1 MNQIEAIK
9 IGQEWIENAPS
20 PDGAIVGPAAMN
32 GPAGCVC
39 RACCRRIIARGCN
52 LKLIAS
58 IPLWETSPT
67 YICNLCTNPVLP

>member
-1 MNQIEAIK
+1 MKNEAAIK
-9 IGQEWIENAPS
+9 LGQEWLENAPS
-20 PDGAIVGPAAMN
+20 PDGAIVGPDAMT

-58 IPLWETSPT
+58 TPLWDATST
-67 YICNLCTNPVLP
+67 DICNLCTNPVLP